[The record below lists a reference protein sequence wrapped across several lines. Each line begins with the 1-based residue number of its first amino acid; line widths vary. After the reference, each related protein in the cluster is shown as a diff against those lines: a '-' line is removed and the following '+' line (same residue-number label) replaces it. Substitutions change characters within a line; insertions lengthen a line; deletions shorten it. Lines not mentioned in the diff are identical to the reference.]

1 MLATPRIFGR
11 NFRESAESLLGQPA
25 LQTGGKLDYGECGA
39 GNREKIEV
47 KEDFMDDRIFEQMME
62 IRESGEVN
70 MLDTNGVQRL
80 AFEREFYELVNYIE
94 ENREKYWRFIMTGER
109 EE

>member
-1 MLATPRIFGR
+1 
-11 NFRESAESLLGQPA
+11 
-25 LQTGGKLDYGECGA
+25 
-39 GNREKIEV
+39 
-47 KEDFMDDRIFEQMME
+47 MDDRIFEQVME

-70 MLDTNGVQRL
+70 MLDVNGVQRL
-80 AFEREFYELVNYIE
+80 AFEREYYELVNYIE